1 MIELAKR
8 RQSQYAKQIE
18 FCVADATDR
27 KSILE
32 LKRRYAKDR
41 LIEIKYNEDISLMLN
56 EQVVK
61 KPSNLVEDFLKEKKI
76 CS

>member
-1 MIELAKR
+1 MSLELT
-8 RQSQYAKQIE
+8 SFEYYDI
-18 FCVADATDR
+18 
-27 KSILE
+27 

-61 KPSNLVEDFLKEKKI
+61 KSSNLVEDFSKEKKI